1 MKVIKPFAAITKVFA
16 TMPTGQ
22 AIQGRITQA
31 LLGVTQAILGHQTLC
46 LETTGFLV
54 RLEMALSCPVGT
66 TPLWNEMWSQ
76 TTVTAI

>member
-1 MKVIKPFAAITKVFA
+1 
-16 TMPTGQ
+16 MPTGQ
-22 AIQGRITQA
+22 AIQGLITQA
-31 LLGVTQAILGHQTLC
+31 LLGVTQAILGHPTLC

-54 RLEMALSCPVGT
+54 RLEMALSCPAGT